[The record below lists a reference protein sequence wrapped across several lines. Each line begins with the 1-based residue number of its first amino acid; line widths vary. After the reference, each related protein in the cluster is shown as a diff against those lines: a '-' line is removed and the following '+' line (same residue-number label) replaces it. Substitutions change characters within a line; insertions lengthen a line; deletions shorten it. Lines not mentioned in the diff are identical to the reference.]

1 MSTVVERAISAGF
14 KLTAVGDQLRVRG
27 PQRLLDHSPI
37 MGEIRKHKSEIMD
50 QLKDDLHQEWLFE
63 IVKVGDDPWMIG
75 TRLDKPGCWM
85 FWFVR
90 SEVSKQ

>member
-14 KLTAVGDQLRVRG
+14 KLTVVGDQLRVRG

-50 QLKDDLHQEWLFE
+50 QLKDDLYQEWLFE
-63 IVKVGDDPWMIG
+63 IVSIGKDPWMVG
-75 TRLDKPGCWM
+75 TRLDKANCWM
-85 FWFVR
+85 FWSVKD
-90 SEVSKQ
+90 EVTKQ